1 MKLSKVYLKE
11 FLDEKVQQY
20 NNPLFIETDPISIP
34 HRFTSR
40 HDREISGFLAATIAW
55 GRRDLIIRNSSR
67 LLQTMDNAPY
77 EFIMSAGR

>member
-1 MKLSKVYLKE
+1 MKLSKAYVKE

-40 HDREISGFLAATIAW
+40 HDREISGFLTATIAW
-55 GRRDLIIRNSSR
+55 GRRDLIIKE
-67 LLQTMDNAPY
+67 QQQVA
-77 EFIMSAGR
+77 